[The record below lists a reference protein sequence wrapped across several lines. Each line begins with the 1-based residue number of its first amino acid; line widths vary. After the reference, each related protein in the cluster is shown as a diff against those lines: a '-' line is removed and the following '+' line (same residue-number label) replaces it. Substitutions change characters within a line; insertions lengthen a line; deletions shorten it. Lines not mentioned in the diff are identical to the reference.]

1 MEENDD
7 AGKGNSEKEW
17 RLFAYFLCLLFLFF
31 ICFSVV
37 SKDDR

>member
-7 AGKGNSEKEW
+7 VGKGNSE
-17 RLFAYFLCLLFLFF
+17 RVATFCVFSVFTFPFF
-31 ICFSVV
+31 IFFSVV